1 MKKIEEKIFTILID
15 QREKLPYSFTGYPV
29 DVQTCTLHTG
39 DYSFKTD
46 TEDFSEAGI
55 CIERKSK
62 QDLYQSLTHNRERF
76 EREWARMNSYEYT
89 ALVVEDASF
98 LSLLVPPDGNQTNPK
113 SIIQSLV
120 SWQIRYP
127 AVHVFTMDN
136 RRLSE
141 CLIYSLCEKY
151 LYNKKRSEQIG
162 TKRV

>member
-1 MKKIEEKIFTILID
+1 MKKPDVFTILID

-29 DVQTCTLHTG
+29 TVQYCTLDTG

-46 TEDFSEAGI
+46 TEDFYETGI

-76 EREWARMNSYEYT
+76 EREWARMNCFDYA
-89 ALVVEDASF
+89 ALVIEDASF
-98 LSLLVPPDGNQTNPK
+98 LSLLTPPDGNQTNPR

-127 AVHVFTMDN
+127 AVHVFTVDN
-136 RRLSE
+136 RKLAE
-141 CLIYSLCEKY
+141 CLVFSCFEKF
-151 LYNKKRSEQIG
+151 LYNHKKGIID
-162 TKRV
+162 V